1 MAQRAFFI
9 LFLAPNPFLDS
20 VIVASLTLGQLQL
33 LCIILKA
40 IKQSFSAIL
49 VSSGLPQF

>member
-1 MAQRAFFI
+1 MARRAFFI

-20 VIVASLTLGQLQL
+20 VIVASLTLGQLQP

-40 IKQSFSAIL
+40 INNLFPPS
-49 VSSGLPQF
+49 